1 MAQGAGVIPTLQRES
16 HMKTGTTVL
25 GAVLLALASL
35 AASAADNVS
44 YSYIDLNYVNTDL
57 ERGPSGDG
65 FGVRGSVG
73 FADNFFV
80 FADYTT
86 LDFDDVDADQYAVGL
101 GGHMEMSEVI
111 DLTGRLGYVEA
122 DLSAGGN
129 GFDSDGYMA
138 SLGVRGR
145 MDAFELEGQGIYRDF
160 SDGGDEF
167 ALNVAGRY
175 FFSANFAVG
184 AEYEIGD
191 DAQNFIVG
199 IRFTF

>member
-1 MAQGAGVIPTLQRES
+1 
-16 HMKTGTTVL
+16 MKIGSTVL
-25 GAVLLALASL
+25 GTILLVLASH
-35 AASAADNVS
+35 AASAADHVS

-57 ERGPSGDG
+57 EHGPSGDG
-65 FGVRGSVG
+65 FGARGSVG
-73 FADNFFV
+73 FAGNFFV
-80 FADYTT
+80 FADFTT
-86 LDFDDVDADQYAVGL
+86 LDFDEVDTDQYAVGL
-101 GGHMEMSEVI
+101 GGHMEISEVI

-122 DLSAGGN
+122 DLSAGGD

-175 FFSANFAVG
+175 FFSTNFAVG

-191 DAQNFIVG
+191 DAQNFIIG

>member
-1 MAQGAGVIPTLQRES
+1 
-16 HMKTGTTVL
+16 MKIGTTVL
-25 GAVLLALASL
+25 GATILALASL
-35 AASAADNVS
+35 GASAADNVS

-73 FADNFFV
+73 FAGNFFV

-122 DLSAGGN
+122 DLSAGGD

-175 FFSANFAVG
+175 FFSTNFAVG